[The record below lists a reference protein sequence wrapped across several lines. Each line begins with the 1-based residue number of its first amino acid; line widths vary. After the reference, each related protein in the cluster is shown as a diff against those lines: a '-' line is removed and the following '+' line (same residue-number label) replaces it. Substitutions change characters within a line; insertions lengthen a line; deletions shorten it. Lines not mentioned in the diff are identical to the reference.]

1 MKERDLVLNM
11 LANRSFTV
19 SDFQSVGFTAEN
31 TNLRSED
38 EYLKSEKIT
47 KNPLFFKEGSDEFD
61 PVKFHNFYVGAGH
74 FYNQLA
80 TQDYETNLLEEA
92 QFSKD
97 NMWVPLEKRTIDYR
111 PKLVRLPNEHL
122 VTNSLETIGKRGQR
136 TLSQSEI
143 AQTQKV
149 YNTETGEWTDSPNDS
164 FFDNFNKVLV
174 LATYDEDIYDEEG
187 NLIHQKGERK
197 LNEDD
202 LPYYETL
209 GGRNIHGK
217 QVLSKFNSL
226 TVDGSFANK
235 YDFFDVDDLKEKS
248 AFGTIMRNATLV
260 GSMFLPW
267 GIGPIIAGLSVLN
280 NSAGI
285 LANLGKLAL
294 GDDNETLNNIIGW
307 TKSVNRSGQT
317 EYSQKNVW
325 TTENIIN
332 LIGDAIGQLKEQ
344 RWIFNQAAP
353 LLKGQGKI
361 AKALQGNKEYDEV
374 LDKMTD
380 TVKAGIK
387 KTTDDLLTNGNLTGV
402 QALELQAVK
411 KYLDNEAKEK
421 AAKTLE
427 KLVEEATALGSPLSK
442 AYMTGL
448 VVQDTYSEAK
458 AAGASDLE
466 AVFLTLGY
474 AGAEAALLNTNI
486 GNWIIP
492 EASAKKFKRQA
503 IANALAKRMNKDFNN
518 PVEQESKKSFAQ
530 GLMKLGKDLWK
541 GEHSRR
547 VLEGGRAV
555 GMHALAEATE
565 EVSEELLADFSK
577 STLNAVRWLRG
588 EDPLDMGQWQ
598 NMLDR
603 YGMSAIG
610 GLVGGGFVSAT
621 TDFKQYRD
629 LSKMDETQAMHEIL
643 YMVNNDMDGE
653 FIESLDKMSLGN
665 KNLSANKIISKTSE
679 GTIYE
684 QGTEEDNQ
692 DLEIKNFIKS
702 QVKLAKDILKSEG
715 AKISTESLLNKL
727 TMEDRDDFIKSF
739 KYKSLQKANVMN
751 LYLNDFA
758 RIQSNLVAA
767 NAELINYKNSVT
779 DAEARKNEE
788 EYSKRIKD
796 LEDKIEGIRIQK
808 DAYMKG
814 TIAAEAIKDAV
825 FEMNQSLHDPFLN
838 TNIIDFAKKET
849 GKDWHELSRAEQK
862 EIFTKFVNYS
872 NTTAKNDIHAG
883 SVLFHDM
890 VELSTPSMQ
899 LAQEFVKELQSYGVA
914 YQSLQKNLQNLF
926 NGDPRDTDAYL
937 QGVQNFLSNYSINTT
952 AGLVI
957 PFIQPTQM
965 EELEKLFMLT
975 SDPNLDQ
982 DSREEAI
989 INLENYLYETLAR
1002 NSVNIAQ
1009 EFIDL
1014 GYIHPE
1020 VKHALL
1026 PTLNMLLEWT
1036 RGGIEGDSRRQYQK
1050 FDSFA
1055 TELVNISIQLEEQ
1068 IEQIE
1073 QLKNTPILEF
1083 LNQFKLNATN
1093 SDLNL
1098 SKHIQKVFDMLD
1110 EAGENSNIQELFL
1123 DPDFIEDNKEA
1134 IKLLNLFAAAVE
1146 GMKIDNAN
1154 AFNPISYSKIVNEA
1168 YQKQGVKDYVK
1179 LAELDTD
1186 IANMILQDA
1195 YNIAARL
1202 EFIQTIHDINTGQ
1215 KLREH
1220 DLVDTNKN
1228 YLLYHQTERLI
1239 KALPTNWM
1247 GDDDDHTAQEVL
1259 QAVYDSSE
1267 TLRTIDQDN
1276 LQLPKLERRK
1286 ANIEMIKLE
1295 NTLYEIFKRNIKTK
1309 DDVKQLIKAFAGV
1322 NGFFGKT
1329 GDVLNTSTKAID
1341 DNAYIWYLAARAAL
1355 RSSDFY
1361 RTLSESITDD
1371 FAYIPTQNLP
1381 TYLALATVVDRN
1393 MIRMFMEAYQETV
1406 VEEFRNQ
1413 SEEDRKKLLQLFKG
1427 HTAADAF
1434 ATDLLE
1440 YFSSFDVVPQFD
1452 DMVFIE
1458 GIPGSGKSGGVFRGI
1473 KVLLNNL
1480 DKTLLENVVYAHV
1493 TEDKAKQAADN
1504 IGLSGY
1510 KAMDKTQLMQWVS
1523 SEWRDIRKNPNNKKG
1538 TLYLYDDS
1546 FDFADGKLVNKWK
1559 VNKISDAPKIMF
1571 IDEITHYNQQ
1581 ELDMLRQF
1589 AKLNQI
1595 ILITAGDMDQF
1606 KQKAYTT
1613 KVKYKGQDIDVS
1625 INRNYFPRT
1634 FKLGLTLRTLNKQ
1647 MDHDILMMQSALS
1660 ELKEGKPVKFN
1671 FVYLDDD
1678 KQHKGLYGVKVVRT
1692 LNDKAKESIKNIFD
1706 TAEGKVGFMYSDD
1719 TSELYKY
1726 LMENYEDRIDK
1737 QPNADGQGGEI
1748 QYIIVETNNQ
1758 SLGDFTD
1765 SLYTGVSRAEQG
1777 ALVFIPDDTEFK
1789 AIKEVNSSNENQQYQ
1804 LLSWKDNIKKVSEEG
1819 KKELAEIVK
1828 SFDARPIE
1836 IKIPASEA
1844 PETSIE
1850 TSEKDDD
1857 LPPADDGVGSGGE
1870 GDTNIGMTKTE
1881 AEVILNNFNN
1891 TFVSMNNPVALRN
1904 SDKTELDIVNTEI
1917 IEDNGVYTP
1926 YVELGDNSILSLEDF
1941 YKDYQ
1946 LIDKVTNTPTP
1957 VYKKG
1962 DKLTIN
1968 ESGILNN
1975 VIINSVDTTDGKV
1988 NYTVSNI
1995 DGTNTR
2001 TIEQSQLQSMFKEYY
2016 IEKEPDVEEPEGS
2029 FVEDNQR
2036 EFDTD
2041 PKNIVTGDNTSTETE
2056 HATVTLPDGSVRMTH
2071 KLYSFNAFEMGI
2083 RLGSDGK
2090 VYYDGKFFDERVDNA
2105 IGFMHHKGWR
2115 PETMTKEQYQ
2125 QAEQAIAAMLNQV
2138 EAETDNSALLNYI
2151 KRTLGLEDGEYNLIY
2166 AIKSTS
2172 GQQSDPRYALYH
2184 QGNTEELSHIYSD
2197 SGNAKKPS
2205 KRKFVLLVKKG
2216 KDTVFELTLSTL
2228 NSPLTRMQDK
2238 NENGELVYKDI
2249 YEYYKERYVKHFNDT
2264 RNEGLS
2270 SHRAINDLIDKYDDP
2285 SQQNYRQ
2292 DLINLFKLYEFTS
2305 NGIFYIGNYSK
2316 EGKFTNNF
2324 IYGKNLNYGV
2334 QLVKNRGELQLNGDL
2349 QFGTTG
2355 TFKDLDEF
2363 AKNPRLKISSIMIP
2377 NQDMT
2382 GLHKN
2387 HLMVLISTNP
2397 NHSSDEE
2404 LVEAYQN
2411 GDPKVKPFYILP
2423 PKATVLDWLQDE
2435 WTFFQN
2441 NLNPSTKKALKG
2453 VGNAFSVYRILQ
2465 HLNAKGL
2472 IDTLVSSDKSNQ
2484 KVKEAIQHL
2493 DDIEKKWDSEN
2504 IVFSNE
2510 VLINNQTD
2518 AQLFEQYKHK
2528 YRHQKD
2534 PEKWARRALKIT
2546 EQKKY
2551 LESANNWGLFD
2562 VKNDKTIAQA
2572 LSSFLVKSVW
2582 QRQLLPSNTIEYVK
2596 NEEQLKAIIEATKD
2610 FPIYF
2615 KTRKSKHKLG
2625 KHGEFTKILTQDK
2638 YTLFTDENGKSHK
2651 FQINAKIDTPTNASE
2666 ILYQKIAYIVNRT
2679 TRSWNAEPTAGGATH
2694 ITRNFYYDTKDN
2706 SWKLSKRTD
2715 GGPMLLGQA
2724 SELDYLGE
2732 RSILEGNKP
2741 VTEFQK
2747 ILQEYSQYSD
2757 WLDFGESRNSNTE
2770 SRDAI
2775 LIDIIVRNQGKD
2787 GKYLFK
2793 YNSKLYVVQTD
2804 ISSGFRGTTGL
2815 IYDINKPVTITEE
2828 INGKYY
2834 EHTLTFKVD
2843 DAGNIIGVNDNVQEY
2858 GKYPSGKKEV
2868 GFTQQQYEK
2877 GISSLTEI
2885 NNSKKLPAQKAVN
2898 RLVTY
2903 AQVKDDKPL
2912 KTLSEL
2918 INDIKLY
2925 LETGGT
2931 EFNGQN
2937 ISLINFK
2944 REIKK
2949 VLDNPKN
2956 YKEVHSNEDVLKLI
2970 KLVQNLLEGEG
2981 IIEENTY
2988 LNPED
2993 IIIVNGTK
3001 IEITGFDGVFMTGI
3015 NLEDNTPIKIE
3026 QLTDYYKKE
3035 NKCVNKFWKMI

>member
-1 MKERDLVLNM
+1 MKERDLILNM

-47 KNPLFFKEGSDEFD
+47 KNPLFFKEGTDEFD
-61 PVKFHNFYVGAGH
+61 PVKFHNFYVGAGR

-164 FFDNFNKVLV
+164 FFGNFNKVLV
-174 LATYDEDIYDEEG
+174 LATYDEDVYDEEG

-260 GSMFLPW
+260 GSMYLPYV
-267 GIGPIIAGLSVLN
+267 GPVIAGLSVLN
-280 NSAGI
+280 NSASI
-285 LANLGKLAL
+285 MANLSKLAL

-307 TKSVNRSGQT
+307 TKSVNRAGQT

-353 LLKGQGKI
+353 LLKGQSKV
-361 AKALQGNKEYDEV
+361 AKALQSNKNYEKVEE
-374 LDKMTD
+374 KMAASIE
-380 TVKAGIK
+380 AGLK
-387 KTTDDLLTNGNLTGV
+387 KTTDDLLKNGNLTGT
-402 QALELQAVK
+402 QALELNLVEQHFK
-411 KYLDNEAKEK
+411 TQAKEK
-421 AAKTLE
+421 AAKALE
-427 KLVEEATALGSPLSK
+427 KLVEEATAFGSPLSK

-458 AAGASDLE
+458 AAGASDTE
-466 AVFLTLGY
+466 AFFLTLGY
-474 AGAEAALLNTNI
+474 AAAEAALLNTNI

-503 IANALAKRMNKDFNN
+503 IANALAKRMNNDFNN
-518 PVEQESKKSFAQ
+518 PVEQETKKSFVQ
-530 GLMKLGKDLWK
+530 KLMNIGKDLWK

-565 EVSEELLADFSK
+565 EVSEEFLADFSK

-598 NMLDR
+598 NMIDR

-610 GLVGGGFVSAT
+610 GLIGGGFVSAT

-643 YMVNNDMDGE
+643 YMVNNDMDDE
-653 FIESLDKMSLGN
+653 FIESLGGMSLGN

-679 GTIYE
+679 GTVYE

-788 EYSKRIKD
+788 EYVKQVKL
-796 LEDKIEGIRIQK
+796 LEDKIEGIRVQK
-808 DAYMKG
+808 DAYVKG

-825 FEMNQSLHDPFLN
+825 FEMNPNLHKPFLN

-849 GKDWHELSRAEQK
+849 GKEWNELSRKEQK
-862 EIFTKFVNYS
+862 EIFTKLVNYS
-872 NTTAKNDIHAG
+872 NTTAKNDIHSA

-890 VELSTPSMQ
+890 IELSTPSMEA
-899 LAQEFVKELQSYGVA
+899 AQEFVKNLQSYGVA
-914 YQSLQKNLQNLF
+914 YQSLQQNLQNLF
-926 NGDPRDTDAYL
+926 MGDPKDTDAYL
-937 QGVQNFLSNYSINTT
+937 QGVQKFLSNYSINTT

-957 PFIQPTQM
+957 PFINPTQM
-965 EELEKLFMLT
+965 EQLEQLFMLT

-982 DSREEAI
+982 EAKEEAV
-989 INLENYLYETLAR
+989 INLENYLFETLAR
-1002 NSVNIAQ
+1002 NAVNVAQ

-1014 GYIHPE
+1014 EYIHPE

-1026 PTLNMLLEWT
+1026 PTLKMLLEWS
-1036 RGGIEGDSRRQYQK
+1036 RGGIEGDVNRSYQE
-1050 FDSFA
+1050 FDAFA
-1055 TELVNISIQLEEQ
+1055 TELENISLQLEEQ

-1073 QLKNTPILEF
+1073 NLKNTPILEF
-1083 LNQFKLNATN
+1083 LNQFKLNTTN

-1098 SKHIQKVFDMLD
+1098 SKHLQKVFDMLD
-1110 EAGENSNIQELFL
+1110 EAGENNNIQELFL

-1134 IKLLNLFAAAVE
+1134 IKLLQLFTASVE
-1146 GMKIDNAN
+1146 GIKIDNAN

-1186 IANMILQDA
+1186 IADMILQDV

-1202 EFIQTIHDINTGQ
+1202 DFIQKIHDINTGQ

-1247 GDDDDHTAQEVL
+1247 GDDDDHSAQEVL
-1259 QAVYDSSE
+1259 QAIYDSSK
-1267 TLRTIDQDN
+1267 TLRALDQEN
-1276 LQLPKLERRK
+1276 LQIPKLERRK

-1295 NTLYEIFKRNIKTK
+1295 NTLYEIFKRNIKNK
-1309 DDVKQLIKAFAGV
+1309 DDIKQLIKAFAGV

-1329 GDVLNTSTKAID
+1329 GGVLNTNTKAID

-1393 MIRMFMEAYQETV
+1393 MIRMFTEAYQETV

-1413 SEEDRKKLLQLFKG
+1413 PEEDRKKLLQLFKG

-1440 YFSSFDVVPQFD
+1440 YFASFDVVPQFD

-1473 KVLLNNL
+1473 KALLNNL
-1480 DKTLLENVVYAHV
+1480 DKSLLENVIYAHV

-1546 FDFADGKLVNKWK
+1546 FDFVDGKLVNKWK

-1589 AKLNQI
+1589 AKLNQMV
-1595 ILITAGDMDQF
+1595 LITAGDMDQF

-1678 KQHKGLYGVKVVRT
+1678 KQHKGLYGVKTVRE

-1706 TAEGKVGFMYSDD
+1706 TAKGKVGFMYSDD

-1737 QPNADGQGGEI
+1737 QPNADGQGGEV

-1777 ALVFIPDDTEFK
+1777 ALVFIPENTKFK
-1789 AIKEVNSSNENQQYQ
+1789 AIKEINSSNENQQYQ
-1804 LLSWKDNIKKVSEEG
+1804 LLSWKDNIKRVSEEG

-1828 SFDARPIE
+1828 EFDARPIE
-1836 IKIPASEA
+1836 IKIPESEA
-1844 PETSIE
+1844 PETVSP
-1850 TSEKDDD
+1850 D
-1857 LPPADDGVGSGGE
+1857 LPKSDDSLPPPDGDVGGNDE
-1870 GDTNIGMTKTE
+1870 GTDVGMTKEE
-1881 AEVILNNFNN
+1881 AEAIIADFDNKYMALQ
-1891 TFVSMNNPVALRN
+1891 NPIALRN
-1904 SDKTELDIVNTEI
+1904 SDKEEFKIGYTKVVEN
-1917 IEDNGVYTP
+1917 NGVYTP
-1926 YVELGDNSILSLEDF
+1926 MIELQKDGIFEITLDEF

-1946 LIDKVTNTPTP
+1946 LIDKVNNTPTP

-1962 DKLTIN
+1962 DKLIID
-1968 ESGILNN
+1968 ESGTLNN
-1975 VIINSVDTTDGKV
+1975 IIINAVDTTADKV
-1988 NYTVSNI
+1988 NYTISNI

-2001 TIEQSQLQSMFKEYY
+2001 VIEQSQLQSMFKEYY
-2016 IEKEPDVEEPEGS
+2016 VEKEPDEDDNEGD
-2029 FVEDNQR
+2029 FVGDNQR
-2036 EFDTD
+2036 EFDHD
-2041 PKNIVTGDNTSTETE
+2041 PKDVVTGDNTSTETE
-2056 HATVTLPDGSVRMTH
+2056 HATITLPDGSVRMTH

-2105 IGFMHHKGWR
+2105 IGFMHHMGWR
-2115 PETMTKEQYQ
+2115 PESITKEQYRL
-2125 QAEQAIAAMLNQV
+2125 AEQAIAAMKNQV
-2138 EAETDNSALLNYI
+2138 ELLTDNSQLLEYFKN
-2151 KRTLGLEDGEYNLIY
+2151 TLNLEDGEYNLIY
-2166 AIKSTS
+2166 AIKSTN
-2172 GQQSDPRYALYH
+2172 GEQTDPRYALYH
-2184 QGNTEELSHIYSD
+2184 QGNSEELSYIYSD
-2197 SGNAKKPS
+2197 SEKAKNPS

-2228 NSPLTRMQDK
+2228 NSPLTRMQDR

-2249 YEYYKERYVKHFNDT
+2249 YEYYKQRYEKHFNDT

-2270 SHRAINDLIDKYDDP
+2270 SHRAINDIIDKYDDS

-2292 DLINLFKLYEFTS
+2292 DLINLFKLYEFTA

-2355 TFKDLDEF
+2355 TFKDLEEF
-2363 AKNPRLKISSIMIP
+2363 AKNPRLNISSIIIP

-2397 NHSSDEE
+2397 NYTSDEE

-2441 NLNPSTKKALKG
+2441 NLNPSTKRSLKG

-2465 HLNAKGL
+2465 YLNSKGL

-2484 KVKEAIQHL
+2484 KVKEAIQYL
-2493 DDIEKKWDSEN
+2493 DNIEKKWDSEN

-2510 VLINNQTD
+2510 LLINNQTD
-2518 AQLFEQYKHK
+2518 SQLFEQYKHK
-2528 YRHQKD
+2528 YRHQSD

-2551 LESANNWGLFD
+2551 LESVNNWGLFD

-2582 QRQLLPSNTIEYVK
+2582 QRQLLPSNTVEYVK
-2596 NEEQLKAIIEATKD
+2596 NDEQLKLIIEATED

-2625 KHGEFTKILTQDK
+2625 KHGEFTKILTEDK
-2638 YTLFTDENGKSHK
+2638 YTLFTDETGKAHK

-2666 ILYQKIAYIVNRT
+2666 ILYQKIAYITNRT
-2679 TRSWNAEPTAGGATH
+2679 NRNWNAEPTEGGVTH
-2694 ITRNFYYDTKDN
+2694 ITKNFHYSTKDN
-2706 SWKLSKRTD
+2706 NWKLNKRTD

-2741 VTEFQK
+2741 STIVQE

-2757 WLDFGESRNSNTE
+2757 WMNFEGIEESVSKFG
-2770 SRDAI
+2770 A
-2775 LIDIIVRNQGKD
+2775 LIHIAYRNQGKD
-2787 GKYLFK
+2787 GKYIFIYKDRLH
-2793 YNSKLYVVQTD
+2793 VVQTD
-2804 ISSGFRGTTGL
+2804 LSFNYEVNAYISNASES
-2815 IYDINKPVTITEE
+2815 VTIVNEV
-2828 INGKYY
+2828 NGKYY
-2834 EHTLTFKVD
+2834 EHTLTFKID

-2858 GKYPSGKKEV
+2858 SKYPSGKKEV

-2877 GISSLTEI
+2877 GINSLTEI
-2885 NNSKKLPAQKAVN
+2885 NNSKRLPAQKAVN

-2903 AQVKDDKPL
+2903 AQVKDGKPL

-2918 INDIKLY
+2918 INDIKQY
-2925 LETGGT
+2925 LETGGI

-2944 REIKK
+2944 REVEK
-2949 VLDNPKN
+2949 VLKNPGN
-2956 YKEVHSNEDVLKLI
+2956 YKEIHSNEDVLNLI

-2981 IIEENTY
+2981 NFEENDY
-2988 LNPED
+2988 LNPGD
-2993 IIIVNGTK
+2993 IIIANNTK
-3001 IEITGFDGVFMTGI
+3001 IEITGFDGVSMTGI
-3015 NLEDNTPIKIE
+3015 NLEDNTPVQIE